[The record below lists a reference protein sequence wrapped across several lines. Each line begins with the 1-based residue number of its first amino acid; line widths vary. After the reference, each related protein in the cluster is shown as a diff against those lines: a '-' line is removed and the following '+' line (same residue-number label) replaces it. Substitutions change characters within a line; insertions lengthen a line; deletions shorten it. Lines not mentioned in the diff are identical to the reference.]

1 MTRKPAVLQRADWAV
16 DDHEWRGRFEGKDL
30 GTNVTVLFFSSDT
43 IGAGPPLHVHP
54 YDEVSI
60 VRQGRAKFTI
70 GSETFEA
77 EAGQILFGPAHVPH
91 KFVNLGPG
99 RLETTDIHLNDRFI
113 QTEIDEVE
121 NLDDG

>member
-1 MTRKPAVLQRADWAV
+1 MTRKPAVLQRADWPV
-16 DDHEWRGRFEGKDL
+16 DDHEWRGRSEGKDL